1 MEMVS
6 VAEGRQIDSA
16 VLDSTRVGSDS

>member
-1 MEMVS
+1 MVS

-16 VLDSTRVGSDS
+16 VLDSTRVGSDP